1 MLVYL
6 QSAIFDQRRIA
17 GHQEDRQVI
26 AHRQATPAVSRHR
39 ERGQQWFL
47 IVVLP
52 TVLAMSVL
60 LLSSAARGATDP
72 LSQGSQLAVSLE
84 QTAQRVTRDLT
95 ARGYLVERGYPML
108 VTQQDCDQYTF
119 PIMRNCF
126 ANNPASPYVV
136 PVVKSW
142 EDEFV
147 DPATV
152 NAFGKTRRGYSA
164 TYRLDPREAIII
176 FAELP
181 PPGRYTGLQTW
192 VFTKEWLTEDAP
204 WDDSAYKTINTFA
217 PALVDYLFAT
227 VPYSK
232 FHRIQSASTL
242 SNNINNVVIERQS
255 KAAFGQTRYFIITPD
270 QAMDRAV
277 RTSLALGGVPD
288 EDVFT
293 EQIPPSDEIGDI
305 GPLGLDA
312 KANDFVTALRY
323 AMPDNEHAA
332 HAWWTKLPLTVLR
345 VRERP
350 SSDRPPEPFPP
361 FVADERTAAPEG
373 VYRDDFK
380 NLVRQVCQRWGHPCD
395 PDNPD
400 RVQLRGLID
409 LQDKPVNDFGP
420 QCRAVGMNCILDGQ
434 DASYFTAPASP
445 LDPGWVY
452 AIVGTLGTATGNA
465 TYVGLSV
472 NDVSKLKGVLNISDI
487 DLAGSAA
494 WYEGTVQNTDKF
506 FVHYFTRDC
515 RAIEGLTDGQCTTV
529 TEDMVPPLGEGKQ
542 GLFTAALRSYIR
554 PGTARGPLSSEQLR
568 PMIIRFAQ
576 P

>member
-1 MLVYL
+1 MKSKLMSLLYL
-6 QSAIFDQRRIA
+6 IFIGLLSLCGA
-17 GHQEDRQVI
+17 S
-26 AHRQATPAVSRHR
+26 AVSA
-39 ERGQQWFL
+39 GS
-47 IVVLP
+47 VPP
-52 TVLAMSVL
+52 T
-60 LLSSAARGATDP
+60 
-72 LSQGSQLAVSLE
+72 SLE
-84 QTAQRVTRDLT
+84 QTAQRVTRDL
-95 ARGYLVERGYPML
+95 AAKGYQVERGYPML
-108 VTQQDCDQYTF
+108 VTQRDCDQYTF
-119 PIMRNCF
+119 PIMLNCF

-164 TYRLDPREAIII
+164 TYRLDPREAIVL

-192 VFTKEWLTEDAP
+192 VFTKEWLTEDKP
-204 WDDSAYKTINTFA
+204 WDPTAYAKIQAFA

-227 VPYSK
+227 VPGNSS
-232 FHRIQSASTL
+232 RIQSASTL

-270 QAMDRAV
+270 RVMDRAV
-277 RTSLALGGVPD
+277 RTSLALSGVPGT
-288 EDVFT
+288 DVFT
-293 EQIPPSDEIGDI
+293 EQIPPRDELGDI

-332 HAWWTKLPLTVLR
+332 HAWWAKLPLTVLR

-361 FVADERTAAPEG
+361 FVADERTAEPEN
-373 VYRDDFK
+373 VYADDLD

-400 RVQLRGLID
+400 PQQLRRMID
-409 LQDKPVNDFGP
+409 LQLDLGDFGP
-420 QCRAVGMNCILDGQ
+420 QCRAIGMNCILDGQ
-434 DASYFTAPASP
+434 DASYFTAPANP

-452 AIVGTLGTATGNA
+452 AIIGTLGTATGNA

-494 WYEGTVQNTDKF
+494 WYAGTVNNADKF

-515 RAIEGLTDGQCTTV
+515 GAIEGLTDGQCTTV
-529 TEDMVPPLGEGKQ
+529 TEEMVPALGEGKQ
-542 GLFTAALRSYIR
+542 GLFTAALRSYVR
-554 PGTARGPLSSEQLR
+554 PDTARGPLSSEQLR

>member
-1 MLVYL
+1 MID
-6 QSAIFDQRRIA
+6 AIK
-17 GHQEDRQVI
+17 
-26 AHRQATPAVSRHR
+26 
-39 ERGQQWFL
+39 
-47 IVVLP
+47 IVVAIGLLLTSSVAWGSTDLLGHANQLP
-52 TVLAMSVL
+52 T
-60 LLSSAARGATDP
+60 
-72 LSQGSQLAVSLE
+72 SLE
-84 QTAQRVTRDLT
+84 QTAQEVARDLA
-95 ARGYLVERGYPML
+95 ARGYLLERGYPML

-119 PIMRNCF
+119 PIMLNCF
-126 ANNPASPYVV
+126 ANNPASPYVI

-142 EDEFV
+142 DDEFV

-164 TYRLDPREAIII
+164 TYRLDPREAIVV

-192 VFTKEWLTEDAP
+192 AFTKEWLTEVEP
-204 WDDSAYKTINTFA
+204 WDPSANAKIHAFA

-227 VPYSK
+227 VPGNSS
-232 FHRIQSASTL
+232 RIQSASTL

-255 KAAFGQTRYFIITPD
+255 GAAFGQTRYFIITPD
-270 QAMDRAV
+270 RAMDLAV
-277 RTSLALGGVPD
+277 RTSLALSGVPG

-293 EQIPPSDEIGDI
+293 EQIPPRDAIGDI

-312 KANDFVTALRY
+312 KANDFVTAIRY
-323 AMPDNEHAA
+323 AMPDDEHAA
-332 HAWWTKLPLTVLR
+332 HAWWAKLPLTVLR

-350 SSDRPPEPFPP
+350 SSDRPAEPFPP
-361 FVADERTAAPEG
+361 FVADERTAASEN
-373 VYRDDFK
+373 VYADDLD

-400 RVQLRGLID
+400 PQQLRRLID
-409 LQDKPVNDFGP
+409 LQLDLGDFGP
-420 QCRAVGMNCILDGQ
+420 QCRAIGMNCILDGQ
-434 DASYFTAPASP
+434 DASYFTAPANR

-452 AIVGTLGTATGNA
+452 AVVGTLGTATGNA

-472 NDVSKLKGVLNISDI
+472 NDVSKLKGVLNISDV

-494 WYEGTVQNTDKF
+494 WYAGTAKNTDKF

-515 RAIEGLTDGQCTTV
+515 GAIEGLTDGQCTTV

-542 GLFTAALRSYIR
+542 GLFTAALRSYVR